1 MNTAILTLIR
11 HGETAAN
18 TGGVWHGSTDTPLSE
33 RGRRQARRVGEHL
46 LESGETFSHIYSSP
60 LVRARHTAEA
70 IDAGLGLGVAQEPG
84 LSEYDLGSWEGKT
97 YKELHKDYHLW
108 ERMKQ
113 DPDFAPH
120 GGESPRQVVER
131 YVSALT
137 RIAHAHPGKRVIVV
151 GHGGAFSMALAHL
164 IEGSYTSWGRVM
176 DNCAVSEL
184 WLEPNA
190 ELKQFNFTEHLAG
203 I

>member
-1 MNTAILTLIR
+1 VKTAILTLVR

-18 TGGVWHGSTDTPLSE
+18 TGGVWHGSTDTPLSP
-33 RGRRQARRVGEHL
+33 RGQQQARRVGEHL
-46 LESGETFSHIYSSP
+46 VETGEKFSHIYCSP
-60 LVRARHTAEA
+60 LERARHTAEA
-70 IDAGLGLGVAQEPG
+70 IDAGLGLGVAQDPG

-108 ERMKQ
+108 ERMKE

-120 GGESPRQVVER
+120 GGESPSQVVER
-131 YVSALT
+131 YVGSLR
-137 RIAHAHPGKRVIVV
+137 RIAAAHPGERVIVV

-164 IEGSYTSWGRVM
+164 VEGSYTSWGRVM

-184 WLEPNA
+184 WLEPEP
-190 ELKQFNFTEHLAG
+190 ELKRFNFTDHLEG

>member
-84 LSEYDLGSWEGKT
+84 LSEYDLGSWEGKDR
-97 YKELHKDYHLW
+97 K
-108 ERMKQ
+108 
-113 DPDFAPH
+113 
-120 GGESPRQVVER
+120 SVV
-131 YVSALT
+131 
-137 RIAHAHPGKRVIVV
+137 
-151 GHGGAFSMALAHL
+151 
-164 IEGSYTSWGRVM
+164 
-176 DNCAVSEL
+176 
-184 WLEPNA
+184 
-190 ELKQFNFTEHLAG
+190 
-203 I
+203 